1 MIIHLYVQTLL
12 FNLKTK
18 TMKKL
23 VMIISMAIATMGFAF
38 GQEDRPGT
46 GTGTGTGTD
55 VQTGGQNKQQKK
67 INKEELP
74 RSINNAFSTGEYQEW
89 ALEDAYSVTT
99 TPDGERAAYMVTAKK
114 EEKVNLYFDANGK
127 LIKKEDRSK
136 EMNKKKGQEDI
147 N

>member
-12 FNLKTK
+12 FNLITK
-18 TMKKL
+18 TMKKF

-38 GQEDRPGT
+38 GQEDKP
-46 GTGTGTGTD
+46 GTGTGTD
-55 VQTGGQNKQQKK
+55 VQTGAQNKQQKK

-89 ALEDAYSVTT
+89 AMEDAYSVTT

>member
-1 MIIHLYVQTLL
+1 
-12 FNLKTK
+12 
-18 TMKKL
+18 
-23 VMIISMAIATMGFAF
+23 MIISIAIATMGFAF

-46 GTGTGTGTD
+46 GTGTGTD
-55 VQTGGQNKQQKK
+55 VQTGTQNKQQQK
-67 INKEELP
+67 IKKEELP

-89 ALEDAYSVTT
+89 AMEDAYSVTT

-127 LIKKEDRSK
+127 LIKKEKVDKNMMDRR
-136 EMNKKKGQEDI
+136 KGQEDI